1 MRSPGRRWRGQR
13 GIRGQAMIE
22 FALVLPL
29 LLLLAVSVFD
39 YGYYLEHV
47 DNISS
52 VVRDA
57 TRYASLYTTGSPW
70 SPSCPDPTYTQTTG
84 EYYCPLTTAGSD
96 NVQALIQY
104 EAESLTVPEG
114 GLPLDNVDCVWS
126 GNNDNPSM
134 SAGVGTISIPATF
147 PSGSNVSGT
156 PGSCITV
163 AYYTSSNG
171 TYAPS
176 SMSLY
181 GWWSSDA
188 QADVGCFELASS
200 ASSSSCTA
208 TPSPP
213 VGSMVQITV
222 LYNFTATA
230 PGPAFD
236 VMNSVFGLQADV
248 VAQYAMVVIK

>member
-1 MRSPGRRWRGQR
+1 
-13 GIRGQAMIE
+13 MIE
-22 FALVLPL
+22 LAIILPV

-47 DNISS
+47 NNIST
-52 VVRDA
+52 VVRDG
-57 TRYASLYTTGSPW
+57 TRYASLNTTGSPW
-70 SPSCPDPTYTQTTG
+70 SSSCPDPTYVQSGTYAG
-84 EYYCPLTTAGSD
+84 EYGCPYTAVGS
-96 NVQALIQY
+96 NNIEALIQY

-126 GNNDNPSM
+126 GNNDNPNM
-134 SAGVGTISIPATF
+134 TAGVSTISIPASY
-147 PSGSNVSGT
+147 PSGSGDSGA

-188 QADVGCFELASS
+188 ASDAGCFELASS
-200 ASSSSCTA
+200 TSSSACTS

-213 VGSMVQITV
+213 VGSVAQVTI

-230 PGPAFD
+230 PGPVFD
-236 VMNSVFGLQADV
+236 VMGSALGLQATV
-248 VAQYAMVVIK
+248 VGQYSLVVIK